1 MSAWKD
7 ASTLTT
13 ILQPAVIEPTADK
26 RLMIAHLNTNE
37 EDLLQMRPLVSN
49 LTALTKQY
57 EKDSE
62 PWAAAHV
69 ILTFVHNARLLSGR
83 KASFI
88 QQASVLSTIR
98 TWVPWLPRA
107 PEGMQTRDLPVM
119 TIMAYYH
126 AAAIASEAYL
136 PDVTQA
142 IFLPKRCEVVANI
155 WNELLRLE
163 GCLTNSP
170 DDLRATSEAIQM
182 TVVPVV
188 YAVRYKVKHATS
200 GEMIS

>member
-1 MSAWKD
+1 
-7 ASTLTT
+7 
-13 ILQPAVIEPTADK
+13 
-26 RLMIAHLNTNE
+26 
-37 EDLLQMRPLVSN
+37 
-49 LTALTKQY
+49 
-57 EKDSE
+57 
-62 PWAAAHV
+62 
-69 ILTFVHNARLLSGR
+69 
-83 KASFI
+83 
-88 QQASVLSTIR
+88 
-98 TWVPWLPRA
+98 
-107 PEGMQTRDLPVM
+107 M

>member
-13 ILQPAVIEPTADK
+13 ILHPAVIEPTADK
-26 RLMIAHLNTNE
+26 RLMVAYLNTNE
-37 EDLLQMRPLVSN
+37 EDLLQLKPLVAS
-49 LTALTKQY
+49 LTALTKQL

-69 ILTFVHNARLLSGR
+69 ILTFLHNVRLLSCQT
-83 KASFI
+83 ASFN
-88 QQASVLSTIR
+88 QQASVLSTIKS
-98 TWVPWLPRA
+98 WVPWFPRA
-107 PEGMQTRDLPVM
+107 MEGMEARNLPAM

-126 AAAIASEAYL
+126 IAAVASEHYL

-142 IFLPKRCEVVANI
+142 IFLPKRCEVVMNI

-163 GCLTNSP
+163 GCSTNSP
-170 DDLRATSEAIQM
+170 DDLHAVSEAIRM
-182 TVVPVV
+182 VVVPVV
-188 YAVRYKVKHATS
+188 YAMRYKVNHLES
-200 GEMIS
+200 GEIIT